1 MTIHPPMAKSY
12 ATLRAEQL
20 LRNGQRSMDFRFKVA
35 SYRCGRANQ
44 SLKLNSALE
53 STRPT
58 AVTLEAKVAI
68 HDATD

>member
-1 MTIHPPMAKSY
+1 
-12 ATLRAEQL
+12 
-20 LRNGQRSMDFRFKVA
+20 MDFRFKVA

-44 SLKLNSALE
+44 SLKLNSALG

-68 HDATD
+68 HDATDWDRWCGL